1 MINEL
6 QANEGKGKWDNL
18 HPLYLCAELHYHAS
32 KLYKA
37 CDENDK
43 QKILEYSADCGNIA
57 MMIADVTTS
66 LNLLN
71 MPRVSN
77 NEGLEPSEGVEFTC
91 KNCGGHT
98 KIFRK
103 STGKY
108 SCGDCAFI
116 CK

>member
-1 MINEL
+1 MRALDTNKLKAEIIRQLKYLSE
-6 QANEGKGKWDNL
+6 WTDNGE
-18 HPLYLCAELHYHAS
+18 CR
-32 KLYKA
+32 
-37 CDENDK
+37 
-43 QKILEYSADCGNIA
+43 EYSDIDTERATE
-57 MMIADVTTS
+57 IADEIIKECGGNTQPDTGS
-66 LNLLN
+66 GLHLAG
-71 MPRVSN
+71 VSN
-77 NEGLEPSEGVEFTC
+77 NEGLESSEGVGFTC